1 MLWFLGFIGFLLV
14 LWLAEKI
21 PGLHLLVSPII
32 TALTSIAHFLAVSLF
47 EYSVWFVKT
56 VFRSH
61 FVFIKHLFRRRVD
74 LNPVEAA
81 MKKNKSV

>member
-1 MLWFLGFIGFLLV
+1 MIWILGFLGFLLA
-14 LWLAEKI
+14 LWIAEKI
-21 PGLHLLVSPII
+21 PGLHLLVSPILS
-32 TALTSIAHFLAVSLF
+32 ALVSIARFLTVSLF

-61 FVFIKHLFRRRVD
+61 FIFFKHLLKRRVD

-81 MKKNKSV
+81 MKKNKSI